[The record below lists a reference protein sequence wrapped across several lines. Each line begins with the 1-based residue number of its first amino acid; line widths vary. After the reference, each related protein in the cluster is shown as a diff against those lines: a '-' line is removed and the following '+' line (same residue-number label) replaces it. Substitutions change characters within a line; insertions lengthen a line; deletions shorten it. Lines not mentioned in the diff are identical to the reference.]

1 MTPLPRPLKALGVA
15 GIAASLMLAPLP
27 AHAEGN
33 NLYRNPSK
41 FYTGAVSDCLLDKQ
55 YGRGQIADI
64 WAYCNGLISTNVYEI
79 PNSSAS
85 RMDVIAALYRLA
97 GYP

>member
-33 NLYRNPSK
+33 NLYRNP
-41 FYTGAVSDCLLDKQ
+41 Q
-55 YGRGQIADI
+55 
-64 WAYCNGLISTNVYEI
+64 
-79 PNSSAS
+79 
-85 RMDVIAALYRLA
+85 
-97 GYP
+97 

>member
-1 MTPLPRPLKALGVA
+1 MPPLLAPQSIGGR

-41 FYTGAVSDCLLDKQ
+41 FYTG
-55 YGRGQIADI
+55 
-64 WAYCNGLISTNVYEI
+64 
-79 PNSSAS
+79 SS
-85 RMDVIAALYRLA
+85 
-97 GYP
+97 

>member
-33 NLYRNPSK
+33 NLYRNPVN
-41 FYTGAVSDCLLDKQ
+41 FILAQLVTVS
-55 YGRGQIADI
+55 
-64 WAYCNGLISTNVYEI
+64 WISNT
-79 PNSSAS
+79 
-85 RMDVIAALYRLA
+85 DAAR
-97 GYP
+97 

>member
-64 WAYCNGLISTNVYEI
+64 WAYCNGFLQAFTKFPIVLPAEWTLSL
-79 PNSSAS
+79 
-85 RMDVIAALYRLA
+85 LYTV
-97 GYP
+97 